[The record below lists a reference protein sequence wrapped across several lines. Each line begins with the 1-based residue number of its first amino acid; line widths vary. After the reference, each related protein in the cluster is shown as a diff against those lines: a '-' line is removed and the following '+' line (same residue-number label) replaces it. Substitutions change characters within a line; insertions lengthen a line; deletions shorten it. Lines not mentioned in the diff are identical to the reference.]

1 MVLIG
6 FDLSLDLI
14 AKNMKEIYRQDS
26 LTGLL
31 NRNAYDSDVE
41 QLRSADIGAVVC
53 VYADMIGLH
62 EVNNHL
68 GHKQGNR
75 MLCEFADAARAFFG
89 DDRLYRI
96 GGDEFVIISS
106 AHTEAQTRKQLNY
119 MRERL
124 HTQGC
129 EISVGVASSE
139 STSDLPKIIEQA
151 ENEMRREKKEYYV
164 RGGSKR
170 QLRGL
175 NKKLEDILVRN
186 QDMESLLRHLNGR
199 YSIAC
204 MVNLRTDSQRA
215 IMVPDYFQKMLDA
228 HDGSVQK
235 RAA

>member
-6 FDLSLDLI
+6 FDPSLDLI

-151 ENEMRREKKEYYV
+151 ENEMRRERRNTTCEAAANASCA
-164 RGGSKR
+164 GSTK
-170 QLRGL
+170 
-175 NKKLEDILVRN
+175 
-186 QDMESLLRHLNGR
+186 
-199 YSIAC
+199 
-204 MVNLRTDSQRA
+204 NLRTFWCVIR
-215 IMVPDYFQKMLDA
+215 IWNRCC
-228 HDGSVQK
+228 GI
-235 RAA
+235 

>member
-1 MVLIG
+1 MLVPPDCSEANPWAVVLIG
-6 FDLSLDLI
+6 FDPSLDLI

-175 NKKLEDILVRN
+175 NK
-186 QDMESLLRHLNGR
+186 
-199 YSIAC
+199 
-204 MVNLRTDSQRA
+204 NLRTFWCVIR
-215 IMVPDYFQKMLDA
+215 IWNRCC
-228 HDGSVQK
+228 GI
-235 RAA
+235 